1 MSQGYFRYMFEREK
15 RTSELDKNII
25 QMLVGFLT
33 EEEYKINE
41 KFAIAVIG
49 YFYNKKY
56 KSLED
61 FLKDISADF
70 EKVEIRKVSND
81 IFLIY
86 FRHKTISNIKFKFYF
101 DIENFK
107 FTDMDYS
114 FESYLNVKICPNCGS
129 TIKEYDYSKKS
140 NRGTCNFCG
149 QDFLIIEKQRYDII
163 RE

>member
-1 MSQGYFRYMFEREK
+1 MSQGYFRYMLERNK

-25 QMLVGFLT
+25 EMLVNFLT

-41 KFAIAVIG
+41 KFVIAVIG
-49 YFYNKKY
+49 YFCKKQYN
-56 KSLED
+56 SLEN
-61 FLKDISADF
+61 FLKDISSEF
-70 EKVEIRKVSND
+70 EKIEIRKVSNK

-86 FRHKTISNIKFKFYF
+86 FRHKEISNIKFKFYF
-101 DIENFK
+101 DIEHLK
-107 FTDMDYS
+107 FTDMNYS

-129 TIKEYDYSKKS
+129 TIRDNDYSKEN

-149 QDFLIIEKQRYDII
+149 QDFLIIEKQIYNII